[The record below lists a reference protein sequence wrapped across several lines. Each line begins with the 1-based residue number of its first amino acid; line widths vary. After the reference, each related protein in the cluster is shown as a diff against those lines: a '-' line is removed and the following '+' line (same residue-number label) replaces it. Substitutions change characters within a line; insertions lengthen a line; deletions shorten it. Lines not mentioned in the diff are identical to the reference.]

1 MMVKKK
7 KIAVLTS
14 GWSVDYVLSVL
25 EGMEKVCHKKN
36 ADLYIFTSYKSYE
49 SDGSAN
55 TTGFAIFDLINPKD
69 FDGIVIMPNL
79 FNDREKAEKER
90 LKIVKSGIPAVSLNE
105 KMDGLNYVGS
115 DNFRVVKN
123 LVSHLIEK
131 HLITEFAYIGG
142 PDDDNGS
149 ISNYKA
155 FTEALAE
162 HNIPLPENNIY
173 RGGDY
178 TFDFAYNRAQK
189 IFERGKK
196 RPHAVVCVNDWAAMA
211 VIKAAL
217 EHHID
222 VPNDLKVIGFDD
234 ISFASCVTPSISTVN
249 MRSSKMGEEAARILL
264 ENDMSQT
271 SRKIRAVPYFR
282 QSCGCIKELTGIQK
296 IYSMHSPQKIDAS
309 PRFAS
314 HLRHIEN
321 VFIQNGNIGG
331 LEDSLQKYFERRHS
345 FEGSD
350 FAILIK
356 EEVIKSLVNVKYSYQ
371 SSTDYGKKMH
381 LLVNIKN
388 GKAVPKD
395 PSKQVIPTRNLIPES
410 MEDEKPATYLFIPI
424 FNMRYLQGY
433 YVSKNSL
440 LILRDKVAYNWS
452 RDFGASIEK
461 FRQTVGYKL
470 MSEQLT
476 VLSTQDAL
484 SGLLNRTGLDIFAQ
498 DLFFKNNMTDKKTLI
513 MFVDI
518 NDMKVINDRYG
529 HLHGDLAVKTVAET
543 IREIFPKSYLAI
555 RYGGDEF
562 VIIGTKTGTA
572 KTDYP
577 TRIKKELAQRTKT
590 MSLPYSLSV
599 SMGIK
604 EFPPD
609 KNAKL
614 MQAIEE
620 VDEIMYKSK
629 EEYHRKK
636 SK

>member
-1 MMVKKK
+1 MGKKR
-7 KIAVLTS
+7 IAVLTS
-14 GWSVDYVLSVL
+14 GWSVDYVLDVL
-25 EGMEKVCHKKN
+25 HGMEKICRKKN
-36 ADLYIFTSYKSYE
+36 ADLYVYVSYKSYE

-55 TTGFAIFDLINPKD
+55 ITGFSIFDLINPED
-69 FDGIVIMPNL
+69 YDGIAIMPNL
-79 FNDREKAEKER
+79 FNDRDLAEKER
-90 LKIVKSGIPAVSLNE
+90 QRIVKSGIKAVSINDHL
-105 KMDGLNYVGS
+105 DGLQYVGS
-115 DNFRVVKN
+115 DNHRVFKN

-131 HLITEFAYIGG
+131 HHITEFAYIGG
-142 PDDDNGS
+142 PESDPGS
-149 ISNYKA
+149 ESNFTA
-155 FTEALAE
+155 FRESLEE
-162 HNIPLPENNIY
+162 HGIPLPTDSIY
-173 RGGDY
+173 QGGDW
-178 TFDFAYNRAQK
+178 TFDFAYKTANK
-189 IFERGKK
+189 IFSTKK
-196 RPHAVVCVNDWAAMA
+196 KPPHAVVCINDWAAMA
-211 VIKAAL
+211 VIKSAL
-217 EHHID
+217 EHQID

-249 MRSSKMGEEAARILL
+249 MRPDKMGEEAAKILL
-264 ENDMSQT
+264 EDKEANV
-271 SRKIRAVPYFR
+271 SRTIKATPIYR
-282 QSCGCIKELTGIQK
+282 QSCGCVKELTGIQK

-331 LEDSLQKYFERRHS
+331 LEDSLQKYFERRHT

-350 FAILIK
+350 FAIFIK

-381 LLVNIKN
+381 TLVNIKN
-388 GKAVPKD
+388 GKAFPKD
-395 PSKQVIPTRNLIPES
+395 LSKQVIPTRNLIPES
-410 MEDEKPATYLFIPI
+410 MLDKKPSTYLFIPI
-424 FNMRYLQGY
+424 FSMRYLQGY

-440 LILRDKVAYNWS
+440 IILHDKVAYNWS

-484 SGLLNRTGLDIFAQ
+484 SGLLNRTGLDIFAH

-518 NDMKVINDRYG
+518 NDMKIINDRYG
-529 HLHGDLAVKTVAET
+529 HLHGDLAVKTVAES
-543 IREIFPKSYLAI
+543 IKEIFPKSFLAI

-562 VIIGTKTGTA
+562 VIIGTKSDSN
-572 KTDYP
+572 KTDY
-577 TRIKKELAQRTKT
+577 RKKLKEDLAQRTKN

-599 SMGIK
+599 SMGVK
-604 EFPPD
+604 TFDPD
-609 KNAKL
+609 KDAKL
-614 MQAIEE
+614 MDAIEE

-629 EEYHRKK
+629 EEYHKK
-636 SK
+636 RSKQ

>member
-1 MMVKKK
+1 MGKK

-14 GWSVDYVLSVL
+14 GWAVDYVLAVL
-25 EGMEKVCHKKN
+25 EGLEKTCRKRN
-36 ADLYIFTSYKSYE
+36 ADLYVFTTYKSYE
-49 SDGSAN
+49 SDGSPN
-55 TTGFAIFDLINPKD
+55 TTGFAIFDLINPAD
-69 FDGIVIMPNL
+69 FDGIVFMPNL
-79 FNDREKAEKER
+79 LNDREMAEKER
-90 LKIVKSGIPAVSLNE
+90 RRIQKSGVPAVSINE
-105 KMDGLNYVGS
+105 RMEGLQYVGS
-115 DNFRVVKN
+115 DNHRVFKE

-131 HLITEFAYIGG
+131 HRITEFAYIGG
-142 PDDDNGS
+142 PNGEEGAE
-149 ISNYKA
+149 SNFSA
-155 FTEALAE
+155 FKEALTE
-162 HNIPLPENNIY
+162 HNLPIPENNVY
-173 RGGDY
+173 LNGDW
-178 TFDFAYNRAQK
+178 TFDFAYEKAQK
-189 IFERGKK
+189 IFAKGKK
-196 RPHAVVCVNDWAAMA
+196 LPHAVVCINDWAAMA

-217 EHHID
+217 EHQVD

-249 MRSSKMGEEAARILL
+249 MKSDKMGEEAAKIVLDGG
-264 ENDMSQT
+264 ET
-271 SRKIRAVPYFR
+271 PVFKKIRAIPYYR
-282 QSCGCIKELTGIQK
+282 QSCGCMKELTGKQK
-296 IYSMHSPQKIDAS
+296 IYSMFSPQKIDAS

-321 VFIQNGNIGG
+321 VFIQNESIGG
-331 LEDSLQKYFERRHS
+331 LEDSLQKYFERRNN
-345 FEGSD
+345 FEGKD
-350 FAILIK
+350 FSILIK
-356 EEVIKSLVNVKYSYQ
+356 EEVIKSLVNVKYTYQ

-381 LLVNIKN
+381 VLVNIKS
-388 GKAVPKD
+388 GKAQPKD

-410 MEDEKPATYLFIPI
+410 MEDDNPSTYLFIPI
-424 FNMRYLQGY
+424 FNLRYLQGY
-433 YVSKNSL
+433 YVSKDSFQM
-440 LILRDKVAYNWS
+440 LRDKVGYNWS

-461 FRQTVGYKL
+461 FRQTLGYKL

-498 DLFFKNNMTDKKTLI
+498 DLFFKNNVTNKNTLI

-529 HLHGDLAVKTVAET
+529 HLHGDLAVKTVAEA
-543 IREIFPKSYLAI
+543 IKDIFPKSFLAI

-562 VIIGTKTGTA
+562 VVIGTKTGNA
-572 KTDYP
+572 KIDYQDKL
-577 TRIKKELAQRTKT
+577 KKDLAQRTKT

-604 EFPPD
+604 EFLPD

-636 SK
+636 LK